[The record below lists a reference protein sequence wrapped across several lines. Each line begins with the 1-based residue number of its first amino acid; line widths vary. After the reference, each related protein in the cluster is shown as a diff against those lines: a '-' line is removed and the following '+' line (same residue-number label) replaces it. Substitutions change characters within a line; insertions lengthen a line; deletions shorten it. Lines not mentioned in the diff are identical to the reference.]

1 MSMIRADGPLDS
13 GSLRSAGVLSAH
25 RMPTKRS
32 TVAIIRLIQ
41 PQGMTREAYDAVD
54 AKVGVE
60 ADPPEG
66 LIMHCA
72 GEAGGTWQIV
82 EVWESE
88 EDALRF
94 DTDRLGPAIAEVT
107 GDSGAPPS
115 GPAVYEVHHLVLL

>member
-1 MSMIRADGPLDS
+1 
-13 GSLRSAGVLSAH
+13 
-25 RMPTKRS
+25 
-32 TVAIIRLIQ
+32 VAIIRLIQ
-41 PQGMTREAYDAVD
+41 PPGMTREAYDAVD

-72 GEAGGTWQIV
+72 AEADGTWQIA

-94 DTDRLGPAIAEVT
+94 DAERLGPAIAEIT
-107 GDSGAPPS
+107 GSSGPPPS

>member
-1 MSMIRADGPLDS
+1 
-13 GSLRSAGVLSAH
+13 
-25 RMPTKRS
+25 
-32 TVAIIRLIQ
+32 VAIIRLIQ
-41 PQGMTREAYDAVD
+41 PPGMTREAYDAVD

-72 GEAGGTWQIV
+72 GEAKGTWQIA

-94 DTDRLGPAIAEVT
+94 DSDRLVPAIAEIT
-107 GDSGAPPS
+107 GSSGPPS
-115 GPAVYEVHHLVLL
+115 GGLAVYEVHHLVLL

>member
-1 MSMIRADGPLDS
+1 
-13 GSLRSAGVLSAH
+13 
-25 RMPTKRS
+25 
-32 TVAIIRLIQ
+32 
-41 PQGMTREAYDAVD
+41 MTREAYDAVD

-72 GEAGGTWQIV
+72 AEADGTWQMV

-94 DTDRLGPAIAEVT
+94 DADRLGPAIVEVT
-107 GDSGAPPS
+107 GSPAPTS
-115 GPAVYEVHHLVLL
+115 DGPAAYEVHRLVLL